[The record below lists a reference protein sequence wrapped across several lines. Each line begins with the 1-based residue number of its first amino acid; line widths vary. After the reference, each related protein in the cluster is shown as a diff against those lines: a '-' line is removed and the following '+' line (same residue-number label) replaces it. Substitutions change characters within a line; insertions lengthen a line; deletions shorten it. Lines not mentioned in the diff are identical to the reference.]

1 MSTSTS
7 FRVPLS
13 VLDLAT
19 VGSGK
24 TSSDALADS
33 ARLAEAADRLG
44 FTRFWVAEHHNMPSV
59 ASTSPAVL
67 IAHLAARTERIRLGS
82 GGVMLP
88 NHAPFVVAEQFALL
102 EALHPGRI
110 DLGIGRAPGT
120 DQMTALALRR
130 QADGLGVEE
139 FPQHVLEV
147 LALLGDNRTPDRAV
161 RLVATPSPSS
171 FPDVWLLG
179 SSGYSAQLAGML
191 GLRYSYAHHFGNEDP
206 AAIMRLYRSNFQPSP
221 ALQEPYAMLATSALT
236 AETEEEAQYLAG
248 PSRIMALSLRSG
260 HPAPIV
266 SPEEAAKRVLT
277 EQEEFMLQHLP
288 AIKAVGTPEQVTA
301 RLDELIRLTGVQEVM
316 VTGTTYDVG
325 SRIDSLVALAETWR
339 AERAE
344 RPVESQRAEQSEPA
358 AAGTAPAAG

>member
-1 MSTSTS
+1 MSSS
-7 FRVPLS
+7 SNYLVPLS

-19 VGSGK
+19 VGSGR

-33 ARLAEAADRLG
+33 TRLAQAADSLG

-59 ASTSPAVL
+59 ASTSPSVL
-67 IAHLAARTERIRLGS
+67 IAHLAAQTERIRVGS

-102 EALHPGRI
+102 EALHPSRI

-130 QADGLGVEE
+130 QTDGLGVEE

-147 LALLGDNRTPDRAV
+147 LALLGDNRTPDRV
-161 RLVATPSPSS
+161 MRLAATPAPSS

-206 AAIMRLYRSNFQPSP
+206 AAVLRLYRSNFQPSP
-221 ALQEPYAMLATSALT
+221 ALAEPYAMLATSALT
-236 AETEEEAQYLAG
+236 AATEEEAEYLAG
-248 PSRIMALSLRSG
+248 PAKVMALSLRSG
-260 HPAPIV
+260 RPAPIV
-266 SPEEAAKRVLT
+266 SPEEAAQRILT
-277 EQEEFMLQHLP
+277 DQEQLMLEHLP
-288 AIKAVGTPEQVTA
+288 AIKTVGTPEQVIA
-301 RLDELIRLTGVQEVM
+301 RLEELVEVTDAQELM
-316 VTGTTYDVG
+316 ITGTTYDVG
-325 SRIDSLVALAETWR
+325 SRIDSLSHLAQGWEG
-339 AERAE
+339 
-344 RPVESQRAEQSEPA
+344 SQAHQH
-358 AAGTAPAAG
+358 APTSAVR

>member
-1 MSTSTS
+1 MHAGSPRLPTCVSS
-7 FRVPLS
+7 SNSPRVPLS

-19 VGSGK
+19 VGTGR
-24 TSSDALADS
+24 TSSDALTDS
-33 ARLAEAADRLG
+33 TRLAEAADRLG

-59 ASTSPAVL
+59 ASTSPSVL
-67 IAHLAARTERIRLGS
+67 IAHLAAKTSRIRVGS

-102 EALHPGRI
+102 EALHPARI

-130 QADGLGVEE
+130 QTDGLGVEE

-147 LALLGDNRTPDRAV
+147 LALLGDNRTPDRV
-161 RLVATPSPSS
+161 MRLAATPAPSS

-206 AAIMRLYRSNFQPSP
+206 AAVMRLYRSNFEPSP
-221 ALQEPYAMLATSALT
+221 ALAEPYAMLATSALT
-236 AETEEEAQYLAG
+236 AATEEEAEYLAG
-248 PSRIMALSLRSG
+248 PAKVMALSLRSG
-260 HPAPIV
+260 RPAPIV
-266 SPEEAAKRVLT
+266 SPEEAAERVFT
-277 EQEEFMLQHLP
+277 DQEQLMLEHLP

-301 RLDELIRLTGVQEVM
+301 RLEELVRLTGAQELM
-316 VTGTTYDVG
+316 ITGTTYDVG
-325 SRIDSLVALAETWR
+325 SRIDSLTHLVEVWGQPQAEFS
-339 AERAE
+339 AEE
-344 RPVESQRAEQSEPA
+344 A
-358 AAGTAPAAG
+358 AAR

>member
-1 MSTSTS
+1 MHPAGARLLLCVSNSDT

-19 VGSGK
+19 VGSGR
-24 TSSDALADS
+24 TSSEALADS
-33 ARLAEAADRLG
+33 VRLAQAADRLG

-59 ASTSPAVL
+59 ASTSPPVL
-67 IAHLAARTERIRLGS
+67 IAHLAAQTESIRVGS

-102 EALHPGRI
+102 EALHPDRI

-130 QADGLGVEE
+130 QTDGLGVEE

-147 LALLGDNRTPDRAV
+147 LALLGDNRTPDRV
-161 RLVATPSPSS
+161 MRLAATPSPSS

-206 AAIMRLYRSNFQPSP
+206 AAVMRLYRSNFQPSP
-221 ALQEPYAMLATSALT
+221 ALAEPYAMLATSALT
-236 AETEEEAQYLAG
+236 ADTAEEAEYLAG
-248 PSRIMALSLRSG
+248 PARVMALSLRSG
-260 HPAPIV
+260 RPAPIV
-266 SPEEAAKRVLT
+266 SPEEAAQRVFT
-277 EQEEFMLQHLP
+277 DQEQLMLEHLP
-288 AIKAVGTPEQVTA
+288 AIKAVGTPDQVTA
-301 RLDELIRLTGVQEVM
+301 RLEELVELTGAQELM
-316 VTGTTYDVG
+316 ITGTTYDVG
-325 SRIDSLVALAETWR
+325 SRIDSLTSLADAWGS
-339 AERAE
+339 A
-344 RPVESQRAEQSEPA
+344 Q
-358 AAGTAPAAG
+358 AGIDAGAPASR

>member
-1 MSTSTS
+1 MRWLATCVSSS
-7 FRVPLS
+7 NNFRVPLS

-19 VGSGK
+19 VGSGR
-24 TSSDALADS
+24 TSADALADS
-33 ARLAEAADRLG
+33 ARLVEAADALG

-67 IAHLAARTERIRLGS
+67 IAHLAAKTSQIRLGS

-120 DQMTALALRR
+120 DQMTAMALRR

-147 LALLGDNRTPDRAV
+147 LALLGDNRTPDRAM
-161 RLVATPSPSS
+161 RLVATPAPSS

-206 AAIMRLYRSNFQPSP
+206 AAVMRLYRANFQPSP
-221 ALQEPYAMLATSALT
+221 ALEEPYAMLATSALT
-236 AETEEEAQYLAG
+236 ADTVEEAEYLAG
-248 PSRIMALSLRSG
+248 PAKVMALSLRSG
-260 HPAPIV
+260 RPAPIV
-266 SPEEAAKRVLT
+266 SPEEAAKRMFSDQ
-277 EQEEFMLQHLP
+277 EQLMLEHLP
-288 AIKAVGTPEQVTA
+288 AIKAVGTPDQVTA
-301 RLDELIRLTGVQEVM
+301 RLEELVELTGAQELM
-316 VTGTTYDVG
+316 ITGTTYDVG
-325 SRIDSLVALAETWR
+325 SRIDSLAHLAGAWGR
-339 AERAE
+339 SQAEA
-344 RPVESQRAEQSEPA
+344 QT
-358 AAGTAPAAG
+358 GAPAGR

>member
-1 MSTSTS
+1 MSSSNTP
-7 FRVPLS
+7 RVPLS

-19 VGSGK
+19 VGSGR

-33 ARLAEAADRLG
+33 TRLAQAADVLG
-44 FTRFWVAEHHNMPSV
+44 YTRFWVAEHHNMPSV

-67 IAHLAARTERIRLGS
+67 IAHLAAATTNLRLGS

-120 DQMTALALRR
+120 DQMTAMALRR
-130 QADGLGVEE
+130 QTDGLGVEE

-147 LALLGDNRTPDRAV
+147 LALLGDNRAPDRV
-161 RLVATPSPSS
+161 MRLSATPAPSS

-206 AAIMRLYRSNFQPSP
+206 AAVMRLYRSSFEPSA
-221 ALQEPYAMLATSALT
+221 ALAEPYAMLATSALT
-236 AETEEEAQYLAG
+236 AGTEEEAQYLAG
-248 PSRIMALSLRSG
+248 PAKVMALSLRSG
-260 HPAPIV
+260 RPAPIV
-266 SPEEAAKRVLT
+266 SPEEAAKRT
-277 EQEEFMLQHLP
+277 FNEQEQMMLQHLP
-288 AIKAVGTPEQVTA
+288 AIKTVGTPAMVTA
-301 RLDELIRLTGVQEVM
+301 RLAELVELTGVQELM
-316 VTGTTYDVG
+316 ITGTTYDVG
-325 SRIDSLVALAETWR
+325 SRIESLASIAEAWGP
-339 AERAE
+339 AEMNA
-344 RPVESQRAEQSEPA
+344 QSAPSA
-358 AAGTAPAAG
+358 AP